1 VANSRDAVLLETVR
15 THRARLLAA
24 FLFGELAERRVVN
37 ENIKRLLGSVV
48 LAAVACAGCVGFALV
63 TSLLASQAAQKA
75 AQARQTGGGTT
86 PGISDQP
93 FAADHFDRARRSGW
107 GTAEVGGSWRLTGRT
122 SIFTVQGGAGVITV
136 GGSGNP
142 VASLPQTLRETS
154 DTTVRVK
161 MPGSGTTVRILGR
174 QVAGNDYR
182 VLVSR
187 TGVDQL
193 SISLA
198 SRRGGKIVPLSN
210 TMTLLAPFLAAD
222 VIKIRFQVYGTNPTI
237 MRVRVWRDGG
247 QESTGWHL
255 AAGDSFPGLQ
265 RTGFVGIGAGSEQ
278 DAAEVDVLDFVSR
291 PVLG

>member
-1 VANSRDAVLLETVR
+1 MANSRDAVLLETVR

-75 AQARQTGGGTT
+75 AQARQTGGAAT

-93 FAADHFDRARRSGW
+93 FAADNFDRTRRSGW
-107 GTAEVGGSWRLTGRT
+107 GTAEVGGSWRLTSKT
-122 SIFTVQGGAGVITV
+122 SSFAVRGGAGVITA

-142 VASLPQTLRETS
+142 LASLPNTLRETS
-154 DTTVRVK
+154 DTTVRVR
-161 MPGSGTTVRILGR
+161 MNGSGTTVRVLGR

-182 VLVSR
+182 VVVRR
-187 TGVDQL
+187 TGGDQL

-198 SRRGGKIVPLSN
+198 SRRAGKVVPLSN
-210 TMTLLAPFLAAD
+210 TMTLLAPFGVAD

-255 AAGDSFPGLQ
+255 AASDSFAALQ
-265 RTGFVGIGAGSEQ
+265 RTGAVGIGAGGGQ
-278 DAAEVDVLDFVSR
+278 GAAEVDVLDFVSR

>member
-1 VANSRDAVLLETVR
+1 MANNRDAVLLETVR

-63 TSLLASQAAQKA
+63 TSLIASQAAQKA
-75 AQARQTGGGTT
+75 SQARQTGAGST

-93 FAADHFDRARRSGW
+93 FAADHFDHSRRSGW
-107 GTAEVGGSWRLTGRT
+107 GTAEVGGSWRLTGGLAN
-122 SIFTVQGGAGVITV
+122 FAVGGGAGVITV

-142 VASLPQTLRETS
+142 GASLPQTLRETS
-154 DTTVRVK
+154 DTTVRVR
-161 MPGSGTTVRILGR
+161 MSGSGTTVRILGR
-174 QVAGNDYR
+174 QVARNDYR
-182 VLVSR
+182 VLVRR
-187 TGVDQL
+187 TGGDQL

-198 SRRGGKIVPLSN
+198 SRRGGKVVPLSN
-210 TMTLLAPFLAAD
+210 TMTLLAPFGAGD
-222 VIKIRFQVYGTNPTI
+222 VINIRFQVYGTNPTI
-237 MRVRVWRDGG
+237 MRVRVWREGG

-255 AAGDSFPGLQ
+255 AAGDSFAALQ
-265 RTGFVGIGAGSEQ
+265 RTGFVGIGAGGGQ
-278 DAAEVDVLDFVSR
+278 GLAEVDVLDFVSR